1 MPLKAWRY
9 YELTELSDHH
19 LSFHFPFFS
28 FSLTTNVAFSGI
40 FFSPEI
46 SAIGQYNWIYNIL
59 CISQKVRL
67 DTHVGL
73 LWY

>member
-9 YELTELSDHH
+9 YELTELSDH

-40 FFSPEI
+40 FSPEI